1 MDLNWV
7 VVWSTFQD
15 RNRKVHRDRFSDPLE
30 GPEWQSL
37 QLIVRLFAWRAARRS
52 AARNAALSRAKCES
66 GRTPATLRNSV
77 ARRDA
82 GIPG

>member
-7 VVWSTFQD
+7 VLWSTFQD
-15 RNRKVHRDRFSDPLE
+15 RNRKIHRDRFSDPLE
-30 GPEWQSL
+30 GPEWQNL
-37 QLIVRLFAWRAARRS
+37 QLIVRLFVWRAARRS
-52 AARNAALSRAKCES
+52 AVRKAALLRVKCENS
-66 GRTPATLRNSV
+66 RTPVTLRNSA